1 MLLTLKMF
9 NRGEQR
15 PSTTYQSKSS
25 VVFFFKVQWFPLMA
39 LYHVRLRP
47 FAKPMKFFPFSLF
60 AAFLLL
66 CLGVIIIS
74 RSYVNR
80 SLRKTPPCGV
90 TLNTT
95 PRTQFLKKG
104 LESRIYAFRHCLT
117 NLKSKK
123 DRHTKLTF
131 TWLSFY
137 YQPLFSPFEK
147 RVISSLQNL
156 NLWFHVSL

>member
-15 PSTTYQSKSS
+15 SSTTHQSKSS
-25 VVFFFKVQWFPLMA
+25 VIFFNSPVVSRNGIMSRAFA
-39 LYHVRLRP
+39 SVRQANQIVS
-47 FAKPMKFFPFSLF
+47 FQFVCC
-60 AAFLLL
+60 FLLL

>member
-39 LYHVRLRP
+39 LYHVRLHP
-47 FAKPMKFFPFSLF
+47 FAKPMNFFPFSLF

-66 CLGVIIIS
+66 CLGVILIS

-95 PRTQFLKKG
+95 PRTQFL
-104 LESRIYAFRHCLT
+104 
-117 NLKSKK
+117 NLWLHVPYNKA
-123 DRHTKLTF
+123 TFANTCMKLSEFSINWKRATF
-131 TWLSFY
+131 ILRGIKLK
-137 YQPLFSPFEK
+137 LFTY
-147 RVISSLQNL
+147 SSL
-156 NLWFHVSL
+156 SLRASFTYSE